1 MWPQKILWLPA
12 HLKSQERGWMNCVPT
27 RSSFHGCQCNP
38 RMISIAQKYQSQL
51 FHGQK
56 NPMLSYL
63 TSQNTKLNRNQ
74 SQAFM
79 PVTAEHNH
87 CIALIFGTFSCGAP
101 GGLQVFICTSG
112 TAHWETAR
120 TRAAFIW
127 TRKGC
132 NSDPGTNFKGYNSEE
147 ALETI

>member
-27 RSSFHGCQCNP
+27 RSSFHGCQCHP
-38 RMISIAQKYQSQL
+38 GMTFIAQKYLSQL

-79 PVTAEHNH
+79 PVTSEHNH
-87 CIALIFGTFSCGAP
+87 CMSLILVLFHGGHPVAYRSLSALLEQHTGK
-101 GGLQVFICTSG
+101 LQEHEQLSSG
-112 TAHWETAR
+112 HG
-120 TRAAFIW
+120 
-127 TRKGC
+127 KGVRVTLI
-132 NSDPGTNFKGYNSEE
+132 SRGYNPEE